1 MNAESTS
8 SAYDRPVEIPVD
20 GLLLRGVLN
29 VPPGAGTAVIFA
41 HGSGS
46 SRHSPRNQAVA
57 RTLQGRGLATLLLD
71 LLDEREGEDR
81 AKVFDI
87 SLLAERLHAAACW
100 LRRDIEFGPGSLGYF
115 GASTGAAAAL
125 LAAARHPGTVAA
137 IVSRG
142 GRPDLAGPYLS
153 VVDAPTLLIVGG
165 DDDIVVDLNRR
176 AAVQFTVPARIAII
190 PGATHLFA
198 EPGTLEEVA
207 RLAGD
212 WFVEHLH
219 PDENSPEAEEYV
231 RQRFHNRADA
241 ARRLAKTMQ
250 EREFHEPLVLGI
262 PRGGV
267 VTASVLARE
276 LGAELDIILSRKL
289 RAPEQPELAVGA
301 IAEDGQVF
309 LNDYADRLPGMD
321 AAYLSTESRRQYRE
335 ILRRKEM
342 FRAIRE
348 RAPVVGRT
356 VIVTD
361 DGIATGATMIAA
373 LQALRVEGPRE
384 LIVAVPVASPDRLAE
399 VRQWCDEAI
408 CLNVA
413 EDFQAVGQFY
423 DDFAQVED
431 EEVVALLKAANS
443 RHAPVG

>member
-1 MNAESTS
+1 MNTESTS
-8 SAYDRPVEIPVD
+8 SPYDRPVEIPVD
-20 GLLLRGVLN
+20 GLLLRGILN
-29 VPPGAGTAVIFA
+29 VPPGAGAAVIFA

-57 RTLQGRGLATLLLD
+57 RALQARGLATLLLD
-71 LLDEREGEDR
+71 LLDEREGDDR
-81 AKVFDI
+81 VKVFDI
-87 SLLAERLHAAACW
+87 SLLAERLHAVACW
-100 LRRDIEFGPGSLGYF
+100 LRRDVEFGPGSLGYF

-125 LAAARHPGTVAA
+125 LAAARHPGTVVT

-142 GRPDLAGPYLS
+142 GRPDLAGAYLS

-176 AAVQFTVPARIAII
+176 AAVQLTVPSRIAII
-190 PGATHLFA
+190 PGATHLFT
-198 EPGTLEEVA
+198 EPGALEEVA

-219 PDENSPEAEEYV
+219 PDENSAEEEYV

-241 ARRLAKTMQ
+241 ARRLAKVMQ
-250 EREFHEPLVLGI
+250 ERDFHEPLVVGI

-321 AAYLSTESRRQYRE
+321 AAYLSAESRRQYRE

-342 FRAIRE
+342 FRAVRE

-356 VIVTD
+356 VIVSD

-373 LQALRVEGPRE
+373 LQSLRAEGPRE
-384 LIVAVPVASPDRLAE
+384 LIVAVPVASPARLAE
-399 VRQWCDEAI
+399 VRQWCDEVI
-408 CLNVA
+408 CLNPT
-413 EDFQAVGQFY
+413 EDFHAVGEFY
-423 DDFAQVED
+423 DDFTQVED
-431 EEVVALLKAANS
+431 EEVVALLQAANS
-443 RHAPVG
+443 RHAPVR